1 MVTTNLSYNVNIF
14 HNVTKIIAIIPARSG
29 SKSIKNKN
37 LKKVKGISLLVRA
50 IKFAKKIKIIDKVI
64 VTTDSRIYQS
74 IAINNGADCPFIRPK
89 KYALDGSLD
98 IEAFYHCLN
107 WLKIECNYN
116 SDICINLRPTYPIR
130 KIKDFIFAINKIK
143 KNKGIDSI
151 KSICKIPFPLEKTW
165 IIKKNNYL
173 KNSLQHNSKEL
184 WNCPRQKLPSYY
196 VQNGNI
202 DIVRS
207 KVILKKKKMSGL
219 KIYPVI
225 QNHFYDIDNLKDLKL
240 EKKFKNF

>member
-1 MVTTNLSYNVNIF
+1 VVTTNLSYNVNIF

-37 LKKVKGISLLVRA
+37 LKKIKGVSLLVRA

-64 VTTDSRIYQS
+64 VTTDSRVYQK
-74 IAINNGADCPFIRPK
+74 IARNNGADCPFLRPK
-89 KYALDGSLD
+89 KYALDNSLD

-107 WLKIECNYN
+107 WLKKKYNYN
-116 SDICINLRPTYPIR
+116 SDICINLRPTYPVR
-130 KIKDFIFAINKIK
+130 KVKDFIFAINKIK
-143 KNKGIDSI
+143 KNRDIDSV

-165 IIKKNNYL
+165 IITKDQYL
-173 KNSLQHNSKEL
+173 KNSLKHNSKEL
-184 WNCPRQKLPSYY
+184 WNYPRQKLPSYY

-207 KVILKKKKMSGL
+207 KVIFQKKKMSGL

>member
-1 MVTTNLSYNVNIF
+1 
-14 HNVTKIIAIIPARSG
+14 VTKIIAIIPARSG

-37 LKKVKGISLLVRA
+37 LKKIKGVSLLVRA

-64 VTTDSRIYQS
+64 VTTDSRVYQK

-89 KYALDGSLD
+89 KYALDNSLD
-98 IEAFYHCLN
+98 VEAFYHCLN
-107 WLKIECNYN
+107 WLKKKYKYN

-130 KIKDFIFAINKIK
+130 KVKDFIFAINKIK
-143 KNKGIDSI
+143 KNRDIDSV

-165 IIKKNNYL
+165 IITKDQYL
-173 KNSLQHNSKEL
+173 KNSLKHNSREL
-184 WNCPRQKLPSYY
+184 WNYPRQKLPSYY

-207 KVILKKKKMSGL
+207 KVILKKKMSGL

>member
-1 MVTTNLSYNVNIF
+1 M
-14 HNVTKIIAIIPARSG
+14 TKIIAIIPARSG

-37 LKKVKGISLLVRA
+37 LKKIKGVSLLVRA

-64 VTTDSRIYQS
+64 VTTDSRVYQK

-89 KYALDGSLD
+89 KYALDNSLD
-98 IEAFYHCLN
+98 VEAFYHCLN
-107 WLKIECNYN
+107 WLKKKYKYN
-116 SDICINLRPTYPIR
+116 SDICVNLRPTYPIR
-130 KIKDFIFAINKIK
+130 KVKDFIFAINKIK
-143 KNKGIDSI
+143 KNRDIDSV

-165 IIKKNNYL
+165 IITKDQYL
-173 KNSLQHNSKEL
+173 KNSLKHNSREL
-184 WNCPRQKLPSYY
+184 WNYPRQKLPSYY

-207 KVILKKKKMSGL
+207 KVILQKKKMSGL

>member
-1 MVTTNLSYNVNIF
+1 
-14 HNVTKIIAIIPARSG
+14 VTKIIAIIPARSG

-37 LKKVKGISLLVRA
+37 LKKIKGVSLLVRA

-64 VTTDSRIYQS
+64 VTTDSRVYQK

-89 KYALDGSLD
+89 KYALDNSLD
-98 IEAFYHCLN
+98 VEAFYHCLN
-107 WLKIECNYN
+107 WLKKKYKYN

-130 KIKDFIFAINKIK
+130 KVKDFIFAINKIK
-143 KNKGIDSI
+143 KNRDIDSV

-165 IIKKNNYL
+165 IITKDQYL
-173 KNSLQHNSKEL
+173 KNSLKHNSREL
-184 WNCPRQKLPSYY
+184 WNYPRQKLPSYY

-207 KVILKKKKMSGL
+207 KVILQKKKMSGL

>member
-1 MVTTNLSYNVNIF
+1 M
-14 HNVTKIIAIIPARSG
+14 TKIIAIIPARSG

-37 LKKVKGISLLVRA
+37 LKKIKGVSLLVRA

-64 VTTDSRIYQS
+64 VTTDSRVYQK

-89 KYALDGSLD
+89 KYALDNSLD
-98 IEAFYHCLN
+98 VEAFYHCLN
-107 WLKIECNYN
+107 WLKKKYKYN

-130 KIKDFIFAINKIK
+130 KVKDFIFAINKIK
-143 KNKGIDSI
+143 KNRDIDSV

-165 IIKKNNYL
+165 IITKDQYL
-173 KNSLQHNSKEL
+173 KNSLKHNSREL
-184 WNCPRQKLPSYY
+184 WNYPRQKLPSYY

-207 KVILKKKKMSGL
+207 KVILQKKKMSGL

>member
-37 LKKVKGISLLVRA
+37 LKKIKGVSLLVRA

-64 VTTDSRIYQS
+64 VTTDSRVYQK

-89 KYALDGSLD
+89 KYALDNSLD
-98 IEAFYHCLN
+98 VEAFYHCLN
-107 WLKIECNYN
+107 WLKKKYKYN

-130 KIKDFIFAINKIK
+130 KVKDFIFAINKIK
-143 KNKGIDSI
+143 KNRDIDSV

-165 IIKKNNYL
+165 IITKDQYL
-173 KNSLQHNSKEL
+173 KNSLKHNSREL
-184 WNCPRQKLPSYY
+184 WNYPRQKLPSYY

-207 KVILKKKKMSGL
+207 KVILKKKMSGL